1 MQPLRIAT
9 RNLMAGD
16 AVYRPISRAAR
27 NFASSHTWPCV
38 FQQLYETYEVGLQ
51 RMSSAPGHSPSR
63 PPWFSIV
70 RGSNL
75 AGPIPVTD
83 SVEPFFDHQRPRIT
97 RRHNEI

>member
-51 RMSSAPGHSPSR
+51 RISAATRQAAAQKRS
-63 PPWFSIV
+63 
-70 RGSNL
+70 
-75 AGPIPVTD
+75 AGG
-83 SVEPFFDHQRPRIT
+83 Q
-97 RRHNEI
+97 